1 MNCTRCEEEIN
12 DFKITVTLS
21 IKTDRKAESGAW
33 EPIANMENRANDVLC
48 KSCFDKFVDALD
60 KSMNEKIHV

>member
-1 MNCTRCEEEIN
+1 MNCTRCEEQIN

-21 IKTDRKAESGAW
+21 IKTDRKTESGAW
-33 EPIANMENRANDVLC
+33 EPIVNMENSANDILC